1 MASYAVSYI
10 NEPQSVFAL
19 HNNEN
24 GRMGNKVEILYPLH
38 FALKFITEI
47 MMMVDTFVNLWH
59 NVLRLSIISH

>member
-10 NEPQSVFAL
+10 NKPQSVFAL

-38 FALKFITEI
+38 FALHCSLVQIEI
-47 MMMVDTFVNLWH
+47 HNWDHDDGWH
-59 NVLRLSIISH
+59 FC